1 LPAIIIGDGVPGRVG
16 PGTSFSDIMAETDS
30 RELAKWIIRSDR
42 RLVTMRYFKHH
53 KFAGASEIAQDSG
66 RSIQN
71 VSTGLKEL
79 ESRGLLEQLEPGR
92 RTWKKHTL
100 TASGRATL
108 DIVER
113 ELSAGMFERMADELS
128 FRYVRD
134 AFRLVV
140 TDPIIVTRQMNLHDV
155 VDRVLADPRTRS
167 AYVVDDRRRL
177 LGMIGLEQMLTAIE
191 SSLSLFDKERPSVIR
206 GGKRG
211 VLPFSVEE
219 YMVNP
224 VTVYQDDKLI
234 TALRKMID
242 NSMEDL
248 PVVDD
253 DGVLLGELNGFEILL
268 LGSEVL
274 RRQARP

>member
-1 LPAIIIGDGVPGRVG
+1 MVDTR
-16 PGTSFSDIMAETDS
+16 D
-30 RELAKWIIRSDR
+30 LAKWIIRSDR
-42 RLVTMRYFKHH
+42 RLVTIRYFKHH

-79 ESRGLLEQLEPGR
+79 ESKGALEQLEPGR

-100 TASGRATL
+100 TQTGRSAL
-108 DIVER
+108 EIVER

-140 TDPIIVTRQMNLHDV
+140 TDPIIVNPRMILNEV

-167 AYVVDDRRRL
+167 AYVVDDNRRL
-177 LGMIGLEQMLTAIE
+177 LGMIGLNQMLKAIE
-191 SSLSLFDKERPSVIR
+191 SSLSLFDKDRPVVRS
-206 GGKRG
+206 KRG

-219 YMVNP
+219 YMVKP

-274 RRQARP
+274 RRHARA

>member
-1 LPAIIIGDGVPGRVG
+1 
-16 PGTSFSDIMAETDS
+16 MAVDES
-30 RELAKWIIRSDR
+30 RDLAKWIIRSDR
-42 RLVTMRYFKHH
+42 RLVTFRYFKHH
-53 KFAGASEIAQDSG
+53 RFAGASEIAQDSG

-71 VSTGLKEL
+71 TSTALKEL
-79 ESRGLLEQLEPGR
+79 ESRGVLEQLEPGR

-100 TASGRATL
+100 TPTGRATL
-108 DIVER
+108 EVVER

-140 TDPIIVTRQMNLHDV
+140 TDPIIVTQHMSLHEV

-167 AYVVDDRRRL
+167 AYVVDDRKHL

-191 SSLSLFDKERPSVIR
+191 SSLSLFHKERPSTR
-206 GGKRG
+206 GKKGL
-211 VLPFSVEE
+211 LPFSVEE
-219 YMVNP
+219 YMVKP

-242 NSMEDL
+242 NSVEDL

-253 DGVLLGELNGFEILL
+253 EGVLIGELNGFEILL

-274 RRQARP
+274 RRHARA

>member
-1 LPAIIIGDGVPGRVG
+1 
-16 PGTSFSDIMAETDS
+16 MADTDLK
-30 RELAKWIIRSDR
+30 ELVKWIIRSDR
-42 RLVTMRYFKHH
+42 RLITLRYFKHN

-79 ESRGLLEQLEPGR
+79 EGRGVIEQLEPGR
-92 RTWKKHTL
+92 RTWKKHRLTNTGRTL
-100 TASGRATL
+100 L
-108 DIVER
+108 ELVER

-140 TDPIIVTRQMNLHDV
+140 TDPIIVTKSMDLHEV

-167 AYVVDDRRRL
+167 AYVVDEKRKL
-177 LGMIGLEQMLTAIE
+177 IGMIGLEQMLTAIE
-191 SSLSLFDKERPSVIR
+191 GSLSLFDKDKPSSR
-206 GGKRG
+206 SKRA

-219 YMVNP
+219 YMVKP
-224 VTVYQDDKLI
+224 ATVYQDDRLI

-242 NSMEDL
+242 NNMEDL

-253 DGVLLGELNGFEILL
+253 DGVLIGELNGFEILL

-274 RRQARP
+274 RRHVRE